1 MVVALYL
8 KRAGSSCSS
17 RNKDG
22 VIVMTKDMRICIS
35 SPPDREKLVA
45 EIFFGNE
52 QWAELNQEG
61 ETLELEFYPKP
72 SGEFWRLGLDNVL
85 EALNEAKRQLVGE
98 Q

>member
-1 MVVALYL
+1 MAE
-8 KRAGSSCSS
+8 
-17 RNKDG
+17 
-22 VIVMTKDMRICIS
+22 DMRICIS

-72 SGEFWRLGLDNVL
+72 GCKFWRLGLDNVI
-85 EALNEAKRQLVGE
+85 EALNEAKRQLTGE

>member
-1 MVVALYL
+1 MDVALYL
-8 KRAGSSCSS
+8 KLAESSYSS

-45 EIFFGNE
+45 EIFFGNTE
-52 QWAELNQEG
+52 WAELNQESG
-61 ETLELEFYPKP
+61 TLEVEFYTKP
-72 SGEFWRLGLDNVL
+72 DGEFWRLGLDDVL
-85 EALNEAKRQLVGE
+85 EALCEAKKQLTGE